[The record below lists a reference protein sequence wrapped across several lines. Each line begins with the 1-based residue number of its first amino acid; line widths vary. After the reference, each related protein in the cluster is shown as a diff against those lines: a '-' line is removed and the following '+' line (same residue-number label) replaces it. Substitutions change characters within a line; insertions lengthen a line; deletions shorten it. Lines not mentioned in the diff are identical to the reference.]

1 MKVMHLGAIS
11 TGMVVLLG
19 VIVVV
24 PAFTQKNAPPQLA
37 TMLLFSVAENAA
49 GDGLP
54 AWCQDL
60 AEVLEKHGVKAA
72 VFVAGRVADEHPQC
86 VSIFSRNGD
95 IDVGSQTYSYIDLAL
110 VADYSLALDEVR
122 KGKQAVDMAGN
133 IDSHL
138 FQAPYGSVDE
148 ENIYSMLSRSGIS
161 ADFSYADH
169 YNKYY
174 DGEFIRYNISR
185 YDGSEHPASFFSGL
199 GSAGHHQSSLSSPIV
214 ITFDSSVPV
223 PQIDKFLG
231 ELQSARPDNYDFQFV
246 NASDLAGTTLTA
258 RKESP

>member
-1 MKVMHLGAIS
+1 MKVIHLGAIS

-37 TMLLFSVAENAA
+37 TILLFSVAEGN
-49 GDGLP
+49 GEGLP

-60 AEVLEKHGVKAA
+60 AGVLEKHGVKAT
-72 VFVAGRVADEHPQC
+72 VFVAGHTADAHPGC
-86 VSIFSRNGD
+86 VSIFSRNGNID
-95 IDVGSQTYSYIDLAL
+95 IGSQTYGYVDLAS
-110 VADYSLALDEVR
+110 VTDYSLALDEVR
-122 KGKQAVDMAGN
+122 KGKQAVDKAGN
-133 IDSHL
+133 VDSRL
-138 FQAPYGSVDE
+138 FQAPYGSVDG
-148 ENIYSMLSRSGIS
+148 NIYSMLSRSGIS
-161 ADFSYADH
+161 ADFSYPDH

-174 DGEFIRYNISR
+174 DGEFIRYNISS
-185 YDGSEHPASFFSGL
+185 YDGSKHPASFFSGL
-199 GSAGHHQSSLSSPIV
+199 GSAGRPLSPIV

-223 PQIDKFLG
+223 PQIDAFLA

-246 NASDLAGTTLTA
+246 NASDLAGTTLTD